1 MLSLPEPP
9 DSQADNRD
17 WIDEQAERV
26 AVIAR
31 TNLRRIILDAFD
43 LYMSTLTAAG
53 DLAAFDSIPQQWG
66 VFVGEQLLDEIDG
79 VYRSGAVAAWNQAPT
94 TAALGT
100 QPALAWAA
108 VINEDAIFY
117 AAQASNRLAG
127 VGTDVWLKVNSQV
140 TAALR
145 TGVGTEA
152 LKQEIEQLTSFSE
165 FRADT
170 IARTEIGSAF
180 VNGNYEAQVALGE
193 YGAVWKEWL
202 SVGDAR
208 TRPEHAALNGTVIP
222 FDDAF
227 DVGGEDMRA
236 PHDESAS
243 AANVINCLVEG
254 SVVRP
259 IGDLLAISRA
269 WWDGPTIE
277 IVTTDG
283 VGLHVTPNHPVL
295 TSRGMIPAQA
305 IHEGDEIVTIRQTV
319 SDTDHDNVQPTVDE
333 LYRACSEMPT
343 KLVARASGM
352 NFHGDMPDQR
362 VEVVWPDGSLR
373 YRLEV
378 VEHRKHGVLVRL
390 RDIETDGAKHRR
402 IDRPGQTPLREMVA
416 DSTPALIVGHDPS
429 RDLPDLL
436 VGLPS
441 DLATLV
447 YRHIAKAELIC
458 LAARPDRQTEPPQSQ
473 PNRVSVHTESLSDRE
488 HRLATLPSGPQV
500 SLVDGDF
507 LHRSV
512 AGSPSEPAGSEESSL
527 NGDTIR
533 SHGSGDS
540 GDGLASVVA
549 TTQVV
554 EVKVHSSGHWV
565 YNLTS
570 STGLLWSPAA
580 VHSNC
585 RCDVLWY
592 YPGDTLPDGTL
603 VEAAGAE
610 TPVELSPEELQAER
624 AAARDERA
632 AAREAD
638 IVDAANELGLHPDEV
653 RVALPE
659 VAEVKQFAYAEAALT
674 QRESYGLLD
683 AADAMKVTRPSRRRS
698 DVGGEYD
705 WMEGLDPAERRRLST
720 GWFTDSR
727 VATPDNIAEGLR
739 GLFPEALGLGDDEV
753 LRRIWLFHS
762 RRVEAA
768 GALRRGRLPSMRNY
782 SNSFDV
788 NDLVPGLRAQGYD
801 VNILFGG
808 SDVKAAAHIADV
820 RKAQIADEAYRALGP
835 AATPSEGPAVWRM
848 SFQTF
853 EEEVLS
859 LDYIRANRAWTAAER
874 RRYNELAPS
883 DLDGP
888 DVSLEELYAS
898 TVSVARLAGMEVADY
913 AVIPW
918 A

>member
-9 DSQADNRD
+9 DSQADNRN

-447 YRHIAKAELIC
+447 YRHIAKAELIR
-458 LAARPDRQTEPPQSQ
+458 LAARPDRQTEPTQSQ
-473 PNRVSVHTESLSDRE
+473 PDRVSVHTESLSDRE

-512 AGSPSEPAGSEESSL
+512 AGSPSAPAGSEESSL

-533 SHGSGDS
+533 SYGSGDS

-554 EVKVHSSGHWV
+554 EVKVHGSGHWV

-603 VEAAGAE
+603 VTAPGAE
-610 TPVELSPEELQAER
+610 PDSGQATGGQEMAEEVEETAAQQVTEQVAATTYGPGPLGDRNLQEAFDILDGTAARQANVAGVIDEIARIHGLPSDTVARTVVRFGGKADLKGGHFAPATRGPKPRRKRGETVGEWNVRANEYLSKPSQPEIFLTQAPDIADEAFTLAHEIGHRADWDGRRFRSQDMWRSGELSQLSGRYGPSWLDHLDEIVDPQARGFGEIGR
-624 AAARDERA
+624 L
-632 AAREAD
+632 AREAQSMKD
-638 IVDAANELGLHPDEV
+638 YSAGARSEFRQYFYSIEEV
-653 RVALPE
+653 WARAYSQWI
-659 VAEVKQFAYAEAALT
+659 AEVSGNETLT
-674 QRESYGLLD
+674 RGL
-683 AADAMKVTRPSRRRS
+683 
-698 DVGGEYD
+698 
-705 WMEGLDPAERRRLST
+705 RRLQAK
-720 GWFTDSR
+720 GYQFTDEEFAQIR
-727 VATPDNIAEGLR
+727 P
-739 GLFPEALGLGDDEV
+739 
-753 LRRIWLFHS
+753 H
-762 RRVEAA
+762 VEA
-768 GALRRGRLPSMRNY
+768 
-782 SNSFDV
+782 V
-788 NDLVPGLRAQGYD
+788 LRAQG
-801 VNILFGG
+801 LL
-808 SDVKAAAHIADV
+808 K
-820 RKAQIADEAYRALGP
+820 EA
-835 AATPSEGPAVWRM
+835 T
-848 SFQTF
+848 T
-853 EEEVLS
+853 
-859 LDYIRANRAWTAAER
+859 
-874 RRYNELAPS
+874 
-883 DLDGP
+883 
-888 DVSLEELYAS
+888 
-898 TVSVARLAGMEVADY
+898 
-913 AVIPW
+913 
-918 A
+918 